1 MGEIYVFK
9 DQIFFTRLSNVMYG
23 KYLLCSGNVVSSLI
37 PEVKTLGFTLSLEL
51 AVALLVFEASEM
63 EKKHKFEIILKIQT

>member
-1 MGEIYVFK
+1 
-9 DQIFFTRLSNVMYG
+9 MYG

-63 EKKHKFEIILKIQT
+63 ENIIIIIKHKFEIKL